1 VLVWCFPNSL
11 QAGIEAAEASADLMK
26 ANMARKET
34 AEEESVQHEEKRLAT
49 WGTDVPDDLVLD
61 KKLAESLKKED
72 ERRREE
78 KDERKSKCNVKWND
92 EILIFLH
99 HLLLVT

>member
-1 VLVWCFPNSL
+1 
-11 QAGIEAAEASADLMK
+11 MK
-26 ANMARKET
+26 ANMARKEA

-78 KDERKSKCNVKWND
+78 KDERKRKCNVKWND
-92 EILIFLH
+92 EVIAEDMEAYRMKKIHHDDPMKDFLH
-99 HLLLVT
+99 